1 MAPFH
6 IHYQTQTQNYVW
18 TFIYL
23 KKNSPQTN
31 YSNISVILNIQKG
44 MGPNVSAMLC
54 AMQLFGGRHVSGNW
68 LAYPPQRVGVM
79 KSYFKDMVDVLFP
92 STTST

>member
-1 MAPFH
+1 
-6 IHYQTQTQNYVW
+6 
-18 TFIYL
+18 
-23 KKNSPQTN
+23 
-31 YSNISVILNIQKG
+31 
-44 MGPNVSAMLC
+44 MLC

-92 STTST
+92 STTTT

>member
-1 MAPFH
+1 M
-6 IHYQTQTQNYVW
+6 QNYLW
-18 TFIYL
+18 TFIYFL
-23 KKNSPQTN
+23 KKFPQTN

-44 MGPNVSAMLC
+44 VGGATVSAMLC

-92 STTST
+92 STTTT